1 MTGKT
6 FGKYEIIELI
16 GKGGMAEVYKAKDKE
31 LGRYVALKILPPHF
45 ASDEEFVNRFVREAK
60 SSAKLNHSNIVT
72 IYDAGKHEDTY
83 YIAMEYLE
91 GETLKEIIS
100 RQGALPIDKSINI
113 ATQVADGLNYA
124 HSQKIIHR
132 DIKPGNIVT
141 CEDGR
146 AVITDFGIAK
156 ALEGTRLTQT
166 GTMIGTPEYMSPEQA
181 TGEIVDA
188 RSDIYSLGI
197 VLYEMVTGDVPFKA
211 ETPTGVIYK
220 HVHEPPSPP
229 HSINVQIPQYLEA
242 TILKAMEKYK
252 GSRFQSAGEFKQ
264 ALLGQIQPTVTPPT
278 QPSAPPTQV
287 SIQPPYQMPT
297 QKTNLIPILAGIGG
311 AVIVAI
317 VILAIVFGLK
327 QEVSLKRPE
336 GQTITESRKQPLEK
350 EEKVK
355 EVTEVK
361 KAEVSGRPIDTIYG
375 YASAVNSRNAREAY
389 DYYDSYRQTH
399 LSWQKFL
406 QVYRG
411 TKQIDITHC
420 EAQTVDSD
428 YAEFYCKVKACS
440 PSGSV
445 SNWAG
450 IISLTVEDNRWKI
463 HKWGLKRY

>member
-156 ALEGTRLTQT
+156 ALEGTRLTHT
-166 GTMIGTPEYMSPEQA
+166 GTMIG
-181 TGEIVDA
+181 
-188 RSDIYSLGI
+188 
-197 VLYEMVTGDVPFKA
+197 
-211 ETPTGVIYK
+211 
-220 HVHEPPSPP
+220 
-229 HSINVQIPQYLEA
+229 
-242 TILKAMEKYK
+242 
-252 GSRFQSAGEFKQ
+252 
-264 ALLGQIQPTVTPPT
+264 
-278 QPSAPPTQV
+278 
-287 SIQPPYQMPT
+287 
-297 QKTNLIPILAGIGG
+297 
-311 AVIVAI
+311 
-317 VILAIVFGLK
+317 
-327 QEVSLKRPE
+327 
-336 GQTITESRKQPLEK
+336 
-350 EEKVK
+350 
-355 EVTEVK
+355 
-361 KAEVSGRPIDTIYG
+361 
-375 YASAVNSRNAREAY
+375 
-389 DYYDSYRQTH
+389 
-399 LSWQKFL
+399 
-406 QVYRG
+406 
-411 TKQIDITHC
+411 
-420 EAQTVDSD
+420 
-428 YAEFYCKVKACS
+428 
-440 PSGSV
+440 
-445 SNWAG
+445 
-450 IISLTVEDNRWKI
+450 
-463 HKWGLKRY
+463 